1 MALSADGS
9 ALVYATYFGSAGFP
23 SAHANSGLAYGVAVD
38 STGDATIVGRDFL
51 PPTTSG
57 AFCGTP
63 SNPALP
69 FPQSGFVAK
78 LNATGSALV
87 YATTLCGSDDTANA
101 IAIDGSGASYVAATV
116 HAAPNFPFVQ
126 PVQGY
131 ETPGSPD
138 PLSGEVVL
146 KLDPFGT
153 VLWSTYLGLNST
165 NGSNSATDEVALDPT
180 GALYVLTG
188 SLFLATPSAANP
200 ITPHQADGTAELL
213 VKIAPSLGAPVPII
227 WPPTSLSFGDQQVGT
242 SSPAIDVPLG
252 NFGDAPMSPTVLIT
266 GEFSQTNNCSSSVS
280 GGQKCDINVVFAPT
294 SSGAQTG
301 TLTLSFGGTIP
312 SQTAQLAGTGTNS
325 TVVLAPA
332 SLVFPPQA
340 LNTTSSGQQV
350 TITNDGTGP
359 LTITAL
365 TTTGDFCSNEHLR
378 RTGHRWDQLHGAS
391 NFHTYG
397 ARIPHGNFEH
407 CR

>member
-1 MALSADGS
+1 MKLNPTAAALDYATYLDGAAGTAVAANGITLDPSSGQVYIAGGAGSGLPTTAGAYQPSNPSTSTSPFLMALSADGS

-23 SAHANSGLAYGVAVD
+23 SAHANSGLAYGGAVD
-38 STGDATIVGRDFL
+38 STGDTTIVGRDFL

-78 LNATGSALV
+78 FNATGSALV

-131 ETPGSPD
+131 ETSGSPD

-188 SLFLATPSAANP
+188 SLFLATPSAVNP

-252 NFGDAPMSPTVLIT
+252 NFGDAP
-266 GEFSQTNNCSSSVS
+266 C
-280 GGQKCDINVVFAPT
+280 
-294 SSGAQTG
+294 
-301 TLTLSFGGTIP
+301 
-312 SQTAQLAGTGTNS
+312 
-325 TVVLAPA
+325 
-332 SLVFPPQA
+332 
-340 LNTTSSGQQV
+340 
-350 TITNDGTGP
+350 
-359 LTITAL
+359 
-365 TTTGDFCSNEHLR
+365 R
-378 RTGHRWDQLHGAS
+378 RL
-391 NFHTYG
+391 F
-397 ARIPHGNFEH
+397 
-407 CR
+407 